1 MLDTIVD
8 KINGYLDDN
17 VDDESDASYYKRGK
31 WDNFED
37 DEDASTNVF
46 VLPEFKKSGTSEKA
60 ESEMLESGEKSTSPK
75 KKFFSKFRSRKG
87 GVSAWRRV
95 TFGVDCPTAN
105 YLLQ

>member
-46 VLPEFKKSGTSEKA
+46 VLPEFKKSGTSEKT
-60 ESEMLESGEKSTSPK
+60 ESEMMESMEKTTPAPK

-87 GVSAWRRV
+87 GVLAWRHL
-95 TFGVDCPTAN
+95 TFGVDCPTTN
-105 YLLQ
+105 

>member
-46 VLPEFKKSGTSEKA
+46 VLPEFKKSGTSEKT
-60 ESEMLESGEKSTSPK
+60 ESEMMESMELAVALSMPSALSTL
-75 KKFFSKFRSRKG
+75 G
-87 GVSAWRRV
+87 LV
-95 TFGVDCPTAN
+95 T
-105 YLLQ
+105 